1 STLFDNVKLIF
12 ISNRGAQKMR
22 LTNYSDYALRSLIY
36 LAIKPEPHLLANIS
50 DIANSYNI
58 SKSHLTKIIHQLG
71 QLGYIDSVRGKNGGI
86 RLACRPKDINLGVL
100 IKQIEPDFNLVECF
114 STDLLVTAKPDVNT
128 NSTVNS
134 PVISEDSGVAKDL
147 ALTLIDEE
155 ASAVVKSGCIISPV
169 CQLKQV
175 FFEALTAF
183 INVLERYTLADI
195 ISNEAELAELL
206 FYRNGLNSFVK

>member
-1 STLFDNVKLIF
+1 
-12 ISNRGAQKMR
+12 MR

-36 LAIKPEPHLLANIS
+36 LATKPEPHLLANIS
-50 DIANSYNI
+50 DIANSYHI
-58 SKSHLTKIIHQLG
+58 SRSHLTKIIHQLG

-86 RLACRPKDINLGVL
+86 RLACAPKDINLGVL

-114 STDLLVTAKPDVNT
+114 STDLLINSKPDNT
-128 NSTVNS
+128 NSDNS
-134 PVISEDSGVAKDL
+134 FNGNDDNAVAKDL
-147 ALTLIDEE
+147 SLTLIDEE
-155 ASAVVKSGCIISPV
+155 ASAEVKSGCIISPV

>member
-1 STLFDNVKLIF
+1 
-12 ISNRGAQKMR
+12 MR

-36 LAIKPEPHLLANIS
+36 LATKPEPHLLANIS
-50 DIANSYNI
+50 DIANSYHI
-58 SKSHLTKIIHQLG
+58 SRSHLTKIIHQLG

-86 RLACRPKDINLGVL
+86 RLACAPKDINLGVL

-114 STDLLVTAKPDVNT
+114 STDLLINPKPDNA
-128 NSTVNS
+128 NSDSSFNS
-134 PVISEDSGVAKDL
+134 NDDIAVAKDL
-147 ALTLIDEE
+147 SLTLIDEE
-155 ASAVVKSGCIISPV
+155 ASAGVKSGCIISPV

-206 FYRNGLNSFVK
+206 FYRNGLTNFVK

>member
-1 STLFDNVKLIF
+1 
-12 ISNRGAQKMR
+12 MR

-114 STDLLVTAKPDVNT
+114 STDLLVTAKPDANT
-128 NSTVNS
+128 NSTANS

-206 FYRNGLNSFVK
+206 FYRNNLNGFVK

>member
-1 STLFDNVKLIF
+1 
-12 ISNRGAQKMR
+12 MR

-114 STDLLVTAKPDVNT
+114 STDLLVTAKPDANT
-128 NSTVNS
+128 NSTANS

>member
-1 STLFDNVKLIF
+1 
-12 ISNRGAQKMR
+12 MR

-36 LAIKPEPHLLANIS
+36 LATKPEPHLLANIS
-50 DIANSYNI
+50 DIANSYHI
-58 SKSHLTKIIHQLG
+58 SRSHLTKIIHQLG

-86 RLACRPKDINLGVL
+86 RLACAPKDINLGVL

-114 STDLLVTAKPDVNT
+114 STDLLINPKPDNA
-128 NSTVNS
+128 NSDSSFNS
-134 PVISEDSGVAKDL
+134 NDDNAVAKDL
-147 ALTLIDEE
+147 SLTLIDEE
-155 ASAVVKSGCIISPV
+155 ASAGVKSGCIISPV

-206 FYRNGLNSFVK
+206 FYRNGLNSFEK

>member
-1 STLFDNVKLIF
+1 
-12 ISNRGAQKMR
+12 MR

>member
-1 STLFDNVKLIF
+1 
-12 ISNRGAQKMR
+12 MR

-36 LAIKPEPHLLANIS
+36 LATKPEPHLLANIS
-50 DIANSYNI
+50 DIANSYHI
-58 SKSHLTKIIHQLG
+58 SRSHLTKIIHQLG

-86 RLACRPKDINLGVL
+86 RLACAPKDINLGVL

-114 STDLLVTAKPDVNT
+114 STDLLINPKPDNA
-128 NSTVNS
+128 NS
-134 PVISEDSGVAKDL
+134 DSSFNGADDNAVAKDL
-147 ALTLIDEE
+147 SLTLIDEE
-155 ASAVVKSGCIISPV
+155 ASAGVKSGCIISPV

-206 FYRNGLNSFVK
+206 FYRNGLTNFVK

>member
-1 STLFDNVKLIF
+1 
-12 ISNRGAQKMR
+12 MR

-36 LAIKPEPHLLANIS
+36 LATKPDPYLLANIS
-50 DIANSYNI
+50 DIADSYHI

-86 RLACRPKDINLGVL
+86 RLALSPKDINLGVL

-114 STDLLVTAKPDVNT
+114 ATDLSITSK
-128 NSTVNS
+128 S
-134 PVISEDSGVAKDL
+134 DSNNMVDTDSSHEENIAKDL
-147 ALTLIDEE
+147 SLTLVDEVAE
-155 ASAVVKSGCIISPV
+155 TAKVGCVISPV

-183 INVLERYTLADI
+183 IAVLEGYTLADI
-195 ISNEAELAELL
+195 ITNKDELAALL
-206 FYRNGLNSFVK
+206 S